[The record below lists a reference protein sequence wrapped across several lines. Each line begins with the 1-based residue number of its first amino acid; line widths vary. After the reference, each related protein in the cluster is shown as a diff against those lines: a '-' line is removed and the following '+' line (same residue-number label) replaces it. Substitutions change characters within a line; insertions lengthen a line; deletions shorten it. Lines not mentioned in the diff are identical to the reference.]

1 MLLLQCPKHKSAE
14 KKQKERESV
23 EFSISEP
30 FDCYLGAI
38 QSNYW
43 LEPLKR
49 LITGRPVCGGSSRQ
63 RQDRQIPGT
72 TASTSVCWACH
83 SPNSALSAT
92 PDQCTLTLMRPQT
105 THHTYRPKGTTPITP
120 VPVGLS
126 SVVNGALSC
135 LFSTRHYSRGYEESE
150 DKVFSI
156 RLTVFPKTSSYI
168 QATVR
173 SHLSTVI
180 HITLVLFPL
189 NKHAIIS
196 YKSAQSAIVPSPE

>member
-1 MLLLQCPKHKSAE
+1 ME
-14 KKQKERESV
+14 
-23 EFSISEP
+23 
-30 FDCYLGAI
+30 GAAD
-38 QSNYW
+38 
-43 LEPLKR
+43 R
-49 LITGRPVCGGSSRQ
+49 DRTGRFQVPQ
-63 RQDRQIPGT
+63 L
-72 TASTSVCWACH
+72 AL
-83 SPNSALSAT
+83 LSAGRVT
-92 PDQCTLTLMRPQT
+92 PLTRPSAQHLTSGRSHYGTLMRPQT

-196 YKSAQSAIVPSPE
+196 YKSAQSAIVPCPE

>member
-1 MLLLQCPKHKSAE
+1 MLSWGYTEQLLAGTIIEADYRQASLW
-14 KKQKERESV
+14 RE
-23 EFSISEP
+23 
-30 FDCYLGAI
+30 
-38 QSNYW
+38 QQTQ
-43 LEPLKR
+43 
-49 LITGRPVCGGSSRQ
+49 TGQADSRYHS
-63 RQDRQIPGT
+63 
-72 TASTSVCWACH
+72 ASTSVCWACH

-196 YKSAQSAIVPSPE
+196 YKSAQSAIVPCPE